1 MTTDATLDP
10 ADVPLADVLAAMV
23 VVDVPMHVRFR
34 GVDHREVVLLEGPR
48 GWGEFSPFVEYD
60 DRESSWWLASALE
73 SAWSGWPEP
82 LRDDVP
88 VNATV
93 PAVAPDE
100 VEEVLARFPGCRT
113 VKVKVAEQ
121 GQSLADDI
129 GRVDRVR
136 MAVGSDVAVRIDA
149 NGAWD
154 VDDRGA
160 AALAVLGHYDLQYV
174 EQPCRTLEEL
184 VELRA
189 RLDDAGI
196 GVSLAVDEGIRRA
209 DDPFAVA
216 ATGAV
221 DVAVVKVAPLGG
233 VRRTLAIAAELARF
247 EVDLVVSSA
256 LDTSVGI
263 SAGVAAAAAH
273 AAGGRAAGVRPRHD
287 RPARLRRHRAPAA
300 AGRRAA
306 ARREGGAGRRPAGLA
321 RRRTRAAAVVA
332 RAGAPLPRGAAGPL
346 VGASHGGLVT
356 RR

>member
-1 MTTDATLDP
+1 MTPDATLDP
-10 ADVPLADVLAAMV
+10 ADVPLDDVLDAMV
-23 VVDVPMHVRFR
+23 VVEVPMHVRFR
-34 GVDHREVVLLEGPR
+34 GVDHREVVLVEGPQ

-73 SAWSGWPEP
+73 SAWSGWPAP

-93 PAVAPDE
+93 PAVGPDE
-100 VEEVLARFPGCRT
+100 VEAVLARFPGCRT
-113 VKVKVAEQ
+113 VKIKVAEQ
-121 GQSLADDI
+121 GQTLADDI

-136 MAVGSDVAVRIDA
+136 MALGSEVAVRIDA

-154 VDDRGA
+154 VDA
-160 AALAVLGHYDLQYV
+160 AVRALAVLGHYDLQYV

-196 GVSLAVDEGIRRA
+196 GVALAVDEGIRRA

-263 SAGVAAAAAH
+263 SAGVAAAAA
-273 AAGGRAAGVRPRHD
+273 
-287 RPARLRRHRAPAA
+287 L
-300 AGRRAA
+300 
-306 ARREGGAGRRPAGLA
+306 
-321 RRRTRAAAVVA
+321 
-332 RAGAPLPRGAAGPL
+332 PL
-346 VGASHGGLVT
+346 VGDQLACGLGTIGLLASDVT
-356 RR
+356 AHPLLPVDGRLAVGAVEPDADRLASLAAAPERQRWWRERVRRCHEVLQDRWSVLPTAGA